1 MEEAAEEAG
10 RKPQGL
16 RDLQVGGQ
24 GPTSISLGEGRGE
37 EEVFDGRGGR
47 KVAVCARLRAS
58 SQAAQRLEERG
69 ATSRNKKQCQVSW

>member
-24 GPTSISLGEGRGE
+24 GPTSISLGEGRDK
-37 EEVFDGRGGR
+37 EEVFDRRGGR
-47 KVAVCARLRAS
+47 KVAGMLGCRPLAKHSSWRRGGQPHVTRNNAR
-58 SQAAQRLEERG
+58 
-69 ATSRNKKQCQVSW
+69 